1 MLLLIGNDTQWFS
14 DSVRS
19 LLELFDCS
27 HSNPADWQR
36 DEGSAKLGGNVILQL
51 CNASKTH
58 MSNET
63 RKNAVKTT
71 TQYRLQNAKHYNGLE
86 LENEIEKKNPN
97 YRI

>member
-1 MLLLIGNDTQWFS
+1 
-14 DSVRS
+14 
-19 LLELFDCS
+19 
-27 HSNPADWQR
+27 
-36 DEGSAKLGGNVILQL
+36 
-51 CNASKTH
+51 

>member
-1 MLLLIGNDTQWFS
+1 
-14 DSVRS
+14 
-19 LLELFDCS
+19 
-27 HSNPADWQR
+27 
-36 DEGSAKLGGNVILQL
+36 
-51 CNASKTH
+51 

-86 LENEIEKKNPN
+86 LENEKKNPN